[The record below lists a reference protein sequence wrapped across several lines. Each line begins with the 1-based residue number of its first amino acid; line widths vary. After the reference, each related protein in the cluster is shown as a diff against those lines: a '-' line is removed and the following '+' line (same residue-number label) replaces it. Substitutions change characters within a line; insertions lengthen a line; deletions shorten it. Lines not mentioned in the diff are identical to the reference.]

1 MKDAIR
7 VGVIGVGY
15 MGRLHTLKYAMHP
28 KAQLIG
34 VFDTNHKQAAKV
46 GQELGVHAYTSL
58 DDLLEVIDACTIA
71 TPTATHFLLAKQ
83 CLAQGKHV
91 LLEKPLTETVEEG
104 KILAA
109 IAQKKGVVLAVG
121 HLTRHHPAVVRLLE
135 YDWGPSSYLEAERL
149 GPFKPRSLDVDVIY
163 DLMVHDLDLALL
175 FLQEQ
180 PVDTRAIGVAVATEQ
195 VDIARAW
202 VEFTKGR
209 VANIAASRVS
219 AKPTRKIRL
228 FWHAHYASIDFFKNT
243 LSVSHKVEET
253 IKMEDFHFEAPD
265 LLYAEIDSFL
275 EAIAGGKVFCTAV
288 EACQVL
294 ELAQRISDA
303 AKKNTHA

>member
-109 IAQKKGVVLAVG
+109 IAQKRALCLLLGTLPDTIPRLFGFWSMIGALQVTLRRSAWALLSHVRSMSMSFMTLWCMTLIWLFCSCKSNRSTLA
-121 HLTRHHPAVVRLLE
+121 R
-135 YDWGPSSYLEAERL
+135 
-149 GPFKPRSLDVDVIY
+149 
-163 DLMVHDLDLALL
+163 LALL
-175 FLQEQ
+175 SL
-180 PVDTRAIGVAVATEQ
+180 PSKSILPGHGSNLPKD
-195 VDIARAW
+195 AW
-202 VEFTKGR
+202 P
-209 VANIAASRVS
+209 ILLLLASRQS
-219 AKPTRKIRL
+219 QREKFRL

-265 LLYAEIDSFL
+265 LLYAEIDSFWKRL
-275 EAIAGGKVFCTAV
+275 
-288 EACQVL
+288 QVARFFAL
-294 ELAQRISDA
+294 LS
-303 AKKNTHA
+303 KLVKFLS